1 MKNLILSLSLLFSI
15 SFYAQTEQKTNS
27 GFSFGGHF
35 GLGTSSLN
43 SENFKNLDGTYGE
56 AGIDINYDFSKNTN
70 EFLSWRLGLGFYGGS
85 YSSNLFINNEQSNLR
100 VELIKVPLFINMVL
114 RIPSDQRGEL
124 SKAKI
129 IFGAGGFMNYLYNT
143 EINTVVVTEEIKDI
157 DNVSFGLATRIVFEY
172 DINQRYAVNLGI
184 ESNIM
189 GDKNER
195 DKLNFNNYFILIG
208 TSFKL

>member
-1 MKNLILSLSLLFSI
+1 
-15 SFYAQTEQKTNS
+15 
-27 GFSFGGHF
+27 
-35 GLGTSSLN
+35 
-43 SENFKNLDGTYGE
+43 
-56 AGIDINYDFSKNTN
+56 
-70 EFLSWRLGLGFYGGS
+70 
-85 YSSNLFINNEQSNLR
+85 
-100 VELIKVPLFINMVL
+100 MVL